1 MTEVTPPMPGEPT
14 PKPTRPYRRAALVT
28 QPHPESGRAISEVAA
43 SAAQLGLVTH
53 LPPSGPWASI
63 NFPDITLFIVVI
75 GPDMVHLPTEQ
86 KCSEWFDEH
95 LKLERA
101 LLREREEGGPT
112 DELRI

>member
-14 PKPTRPYRRAALVT
+14 PKPTRPYRWAALVT
-28 QPHPESGRAISEVAA
+28 QPHPKSGRAISEVAA

-63 NFPDITLFIVVI
+63 NFSGITSFIVVI
-75 GPDMVHLPTEQ
+75 GPDIEVHLPPEQ

-95 LKLERA
+95 LKLERIA
-101 LLREREEGGPT
+101 PGTGRGRAN
-112 DELRI
+112 R